1 MFDLAALTSV
11 IAREGRVARIV
22 IADHAGSSPRETG
35 TSMLV
40 WSTGSKGTIGGGAL
54 EWEAMSR
61 ARALLPKGGHQLDRV
76 ALGPSIGQCC
86 GGAVTLLTEVYTAD
100 DLIPLQDQDLIARNI
115 NGPAEMPLAVHRIL
129 ARARAGGERPT
140 ATLLQ
145 GWMIEPCARPA
156 RQIWVWGAGHV
167 GRALIA
173 TLAPLPDLKLTWV
186 DTDRARFPD
195 VIPDA
200 VQPLWAAHP
209 QDLVPHC
216 PAGSEHL
223 ILTFSHSLDLELCH
237 RLLLR
242 GDFDFLGLI
251 GSATKRT
258 RFLSRLSAL
267 GHSAA
272 ARARLTCP
280 IGDVTLGKHPQAIAI
295 GVAVN
300 LLSKKPVAT
309 ESADDQRDRRTPR
322 TRGIDQSLS
331 GGGGE

>member
-1 MFDLAALTSV
+1 MFDLAALKGCV
-11 IAREGRVARIV
+11 ARHGRVARIV
-22 IADHAGSSPRETG
+22 IADHAGSSPRESG
-35 TSMLV
+35 TAMLV
-40 WSTGSKGTIGGGAL
+40 WADGSLGTIGGGAL

-61 ARALLPKGGHQLDRV
+61 ARRLLPNGGHQIDRV
-76 ALGPSIGQCC
+76 ALGPNIGQCC
-86 GGAVTLLTEVYTAD
+86 GGAVTLLTEIYSAK
-100 DLIPLQDQDLIARNI
+100 DLAPLHDRAVVARNI
-115 NGPAEMPLAVHRIL
+115 NGAEQMPLAVHRIL
-129 ARARAGGERPT
+129 ARARASGEMPS
-140 ATLLQ
+140 ACLLQ
-145 GWMIEPCARPA
+145 GWMIEPCAKPA
-156 RQIWVWGAGHV
+156 RQIWIWGAGHV
-167 GRALIA
+167 GRALVD
-173 TLAPLPDLKLTWV
+173 TLSPLNELEITWV

-195 VIPDA
+195 VIPPA

-209 QDLVPHC
+209 QDLTPHC
-216 PAGSEHL
+216 PPKAEHL

-251 GSATKRT
+251 GSATKRA

-267 GHSAA
+267 GHSSATI
-272 ARARLTCP
+272 ARLTCP

-295 GVAVN
+295 GVAVD